1 MRHEHGAERDLLQQ
15 PGQPALGV
23 QPDDHA
29 AERGHLPGDPQ
40 PRDQQQHPGY
50 CVQVRIEF
58 ETMTLTDP
66 DEKGSCKTEYVQV
79 GVSFV
84 DYCLHLWWLLQVTGG
99 VTGTS
104 VPTLCGSLAGQ
115 HLIYTP
121 ITNFPARL
129 SVVTDQAA
137 AGAARSA
144 GHWL

>member
-1 MRHEHGAERDLLQQ
+1 MRHEHGAERDVLQQ

-79 GVSFV
+79 GSSIIQ
-84 DYCLHLWWLLQVTGG
+84 C
-99 VTGTS
+99 
-104 VPTLCGSLAGQ
+104 
-115 HLIYTP
+115 
-121 ITNFPARL
+121 
-129 SVVTDQAA
+129 
-137 AGAARSA
+137 
-144 GHWL
+144 